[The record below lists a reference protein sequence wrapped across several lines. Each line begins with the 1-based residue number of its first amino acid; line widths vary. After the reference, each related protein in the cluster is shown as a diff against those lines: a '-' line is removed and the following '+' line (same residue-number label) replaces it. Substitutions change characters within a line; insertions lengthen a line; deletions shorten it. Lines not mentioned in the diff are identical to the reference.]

1 MSLVRIPGQPIS
13 FYEQDECVSTGNDF
27 FQLVKFG
34 DSISFQFKID
44 DNCGGAELVLDGGF
58 VDCPGAW
65 TLGKGWSCE
74 TGYVNASDSDESL
87 YQPVVFLDGTNS
99 YHLSVFVENYD
110 LGNMTIAIGSI
121 IIIGYVGANG
131 YYDFYFTFT
140 GDGVA
145 SENLIFTSTDGF
157 ITLAVSEVSLIPIS
171 AKQYFVNL
179 FDADGNFVLALN
191 SIDESPFFTLYKNY
205 LTINL
210 PTAGDVPYGCYYL
223 CVNEL
228 CNCITD
234 VEAKTIDICDYNW
247 VKTTPTGDAEW
258 EVDGTSPDCILLFG
272 PGAEGDTDSTS
283 TTGII
288 CEGFSYFILFN
299 IVVTDARVKF
309 VIGTFESIWYD
320 TTGSYTL
327 SGAAITVDSGTI
339 EIIGEVLA
347 VGGGVSITDIL
358 VQYNGQ
364 SDTPISGKYCSQP
377 IQIYSN
383 DAQFCTKVL
392 SGCNNS
398 DAFGFGFNDS
408 TLGSAN
414 FNPQSRVLAKLFPGN
429 YNQSFS
435 IEEDSIGKRSVKYA
449 QSRKAKRL
457 RIIDTAEY
465 LWDWIANW
473 IGLDKMMIDGVD
485 YVIEEDG
492 LGDVA
497 YNKFQTLGTGDIQV
511 GVKTQ
516 NMYKTN
522 NSDEQPCEN

>member
-1 MSLVRIPGQPIS
+1 MSLVRIPNQPIS
-13 FYEQDECVSTGNDF
+13 FYEQDECVSTSNDF
-27 FQLVKFG
+27 FQLVKEG
-34 DSISFQFKID
+34 DLISFQFKID
-44 DNCGGAELVLDGGF
+44 DDCGGAELVIDGGF
-58 VDCPGAW
+58 TDCPGDW
-65 TLGKGWSCE
+65 EFEEGWDCGE
-74 TGYVNASDSDESL
+74 ATTGICVDGTTGSLIQNIVLPAGTFSYKFTFSIFSYVAGALYVNI
-87 YQPVVFLDGTNS
+87 G
-99 YHLSVFVENYD
+99 
-110 LGNMTIAIGSI
+110 AITYGLIS
-121 IIIGYVGANG
+121 ANG
-131 YYDFYFTFT
+131 TYTFYAVVTS
-140 GDGVA
+140 DGA
-145 SENLIFTSTDGF
+145 TPTPIEFEPFDNTAEMCLDD
-157 ITLAVSEVSLIPIS
+157 VSLIQIS
-171 AKQYFVNL
+171 ATQYFVNL
-179 FDADGNFVLALN
+179 FDSDGNFIVGEN
-191 SIDESPFFTLYKNY
+191 SIDDLGFFTLYKNF
-205 LTINL
+205 LTVNVETFEI
-210 PTAGDVPYGCYYL
+210 PDGCYYL

-228 CNCITD
+228 CNCVTSL
-234 VEAKTIDICDYNW
+234 EAKTIDICAYDW
-247 VKTTPTGDAEW
+247 VEGIPSGDGQW
-258 EVDGTSPDCILLFG
+258 EVEGVSPDCSLGFG
-272 PGAEGDTDSTS
+272 PGGEGDTDSIS

-288 CEGFSYFILFN
+288 CEGFSYIILFN
-299 IVVTDARVKF
+299 LEVTNARVKF

-339 EIIGEVLA
+339 EIIAEATSNAGSA
-347 VGGGVSITDIL
+347 AITDIL
-358 VQYNGQ
+358 VQYNGIG
-364 SDTPISGKYCSQP
+364 DNPISGKFCSQP
-377 IQIYSN
+377 IQLYS
-383 DAQFCTKVL
+383 DDSQFCTKLL

-465 LWDWIANW
+465 LWDWIAIW

-522 NSDEQPCEN
+522 NSDEEPCEA